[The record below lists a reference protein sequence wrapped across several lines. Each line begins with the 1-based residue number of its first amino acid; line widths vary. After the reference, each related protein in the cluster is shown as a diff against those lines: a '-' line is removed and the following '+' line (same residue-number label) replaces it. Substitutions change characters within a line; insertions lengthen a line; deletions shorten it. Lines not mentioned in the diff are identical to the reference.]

1 MYKILFRLMFEDQ
14 SAVFPWEERPTG
26 EQDAL
31 CRNRHNLIIHGY
43 APFYLMTPRE
53 DLEFIQG
60 R

>member
-1 MYKILFRLMFEDQ
+1 MYNNLFHPMIEDQ